1 MWRLTVL
8 IRSTFNFWGLRPPSL
23 KDQKMDYYKQPTE
36 HPRAAE
42 MEQLQEELEKWMK
55 KRHEL
60 EVKDREFNDDMERAY
75 AIVDKTIQDI
85 DALLEAIYWERT

>member
-1 MWRLTVL
+1 
-8 IRSTFNFWGLRPPSL
+8 
-23 KDQKMDYYKQPTE
+23 MDYYKQPVE

-42 MEQLQEELEKWMK
+42 MERLQEELEKWMK

>member
-1 MWRLTVL
+1 
-8 IRSTFNFWGLRPPSL
+8 
-23 KDQKMDYYKQPTE
+23 MDYYKQPVE

-42 MEQLQEELEKWMK
+42 MEQLQEELETWIR

-60 EVKDREFNDDMERAY
+60 EVKDREFNEDMERAY

>member
-1 MWRLTVL
+1 
-8 IRSTFNFWGLRPPSL
+8 
-23 KDQKMDYYKQPTE
+23 MDYYKQPTE

-60 EVKDREFNDDMERAY
+60 EVKDREFNEDMERAY

>member
-1 MWRLTVL
+1 
-8 IRSTFNFWGLRPPSL
+8 
-23 KDQKMDYYKQPTE
+23 
-36 HPRAAE
+36 

>member
-1 MWRLTVL
+1 MDN
-8 IRSTFNFWGLRPPSL
+8 RSCAVTIHQIL
-23 KDQKMDYYKQPTE
+23 KEQKMDYYKQPVE

>member
-1 MWRLTVL
+1 
-8 IRSTFNFWGLRPPSL
+8 
-23 KDQKMDYYKQPTE
+23 MDYYKQPVE

-42 MEQLQEELEKWMK
+42 MEQLQEELETWIK

-60 EVKDREFNDDMERAY
+60 EVKDREFNEDMERAY
-75 AIVDKTIQDI
+75 ALVDKTIQDI